1 METPEITEGK
11 GYGPVVSANIW
22 LPTDLDFNYRF
33 IEERAIVRPSA
44 TQFGEEVPA
53 EFSLLSLTTDGDYAF
68 LPRHLFDDCE
78 ELLPEDCER
87 LDYSA
92 LFDRYDFHSSITL
105 RGNQLSAWDA
115 LCCAGNGVLVLSC
128 GKGKTELGLLKA
140 ADRGYATLVL
150 VTNGALAVQWKN
162 RAMQRLGLREDEI
175 GIIEGG
181 LHLRPTKKRP
191 VSPWYL
197 PFVIVVIHNI
207 VQHPEKIPHD
217 IRVRFGTVLFD
228 EAHHLPAKVFSTA
241 GNMFYGARFALTAS
255 PRRDDGMEKILY
267 AACGGIIYQD
277 LESQW
282 PAAVHRH
289 QTVLTVNTADRA
301 TRKAVMNIRG
311 KWHLSKSYGYLARHA
326 QRNEEIAKLVAQLYR
341 SKRRI
346 IIFSH
351 SQEHPAILQAALKL
365 YGVRDV
371 GTITGATPSD
381 DRLAVLDSHMVV
393 VATVGV
399 GAEGLDCPLVDTIVM
414 ATPFFSQRLF
424 DQCKGRCERLI
435 DGERKGKQPPM
446 LWLIEDPNV
455 PFFDTLNEALRKRVG
470 VV

>member
-1 METPEITEGK
+1 MDTPETTQGK
-11 GYGPVVSANIW
+11 GFGPVISANVW

-33 IEERAIVRPSA
+33 VEERAIVRPSA
-44 TQFGEEVPA
+44 TQFGEDVPD
-53 EFSLLSLTTDGDYAF
+53 EFSLLDFSDDGSHAF

-78 ELLPEDCER
+78 ELLPPECER
-87 LDYSA
+87 LDYTE
-92 LFDRYDFHSSITL
+92 LFDRYDFHHSICV
-105 RGNQLSAWDA
+105 RNNQLRAWEA
-115 LCCAGNGVLVLSC
+115 LDNVDHGVLVLSC

-140 ADRGYATLVL
+140 ATRGFATVVL
-150 VTNGALAVQWKN
+150 VTNGALAIQWKN
-162 RAMQRLGLREDEI
+162 RAMLRLGLREDEI

-181 LHLRPTKKRP
+181 LQLRATKKQP
-191 VSPWYL
+191 VSPWYRPL
-197 PFVIVVIHNI
+197 VIVVIHNI
-207 VQHPEKIPHD
+207 VKHPEKIPLD
-217 IRVRFGTVLFD
+217 IRMRFGTVLID

-267 AACGGIIYQD
+267 AACGGIIFQD

-289 QTVLTVNTADRA
+289 QTVLTVNIRNTAV
-301 TRKAVMNIRG
+301 RKQVTNVRG
-311 KWHLSKSYGYLARHA
+311 KWHLSKCYGYLAQHT
-326 QRNEEIAKLVAQLYR
+326 QRNDEIAKLIAQLYR

-346 IIFSH
+346 VVFSH
-351 SQEHPAILQAALKL
+351 SQEHPVALREALKL
-365 YGVRDV
+365 HGVRDV
-371 GTITGATPSD
+371 GVITGDTPSD
-381 DRLAVLDSHMVV
+381 DRLTILDQHMVV
-393 VATVGV
+393 AATVGV

-435 DGERKGKQPPM
+435 NGERSGKEPPM
-446 LWLIEDPNV
+446 MWLIEDPHV
-455 PFFDTLNEALRKRVG
+455 PFLATYNEALRKRVG